1 MTYLSVLEKLQ
12 ILFKMLLNYK
22 VVLFGVAAVI
32 IFSFLF
38 LIKMISRKK
47 YIFFLGITLL
57 ITFIISVIV
66 NYKILSSTFDNFM
79 TIVFSNIYF
88 PSVYI
93 YLLVSII
100 IWLSFIVSLL
110 NKKVSKIYKMLN
122 SIVFILNNILF
133 IIILNI
139 ISQDKIDIFSNNSL
153 YTNVNLVAIL
163 ELSINLFI
171 LWFLSLS
178 VIYITNCLCLR
189 IKERESVGT
198 LSLEQQ
204 TYDLELESSNKIN
217 DENLI
222 SSQSSNKLSRVISK
236 VLDKSIPKHS
246 LSVNKV
252 NSTDKLNTLTPVHT
266 ENHQMIDDNYHSF
279 DPQKILEEKYHNL
292 KDKKLQDIINSV
304 ENMSVT
310 NTFGNN
316 DIKMPDIIE
325 DSNIFEKRLDYKAS
339 TVSERLKNNSISL
352 KEVSEEVLDEMVDDT
367 DNTIC
372 NSKKI
377 NVIQDDNI
385 NYTAEDYKKFI
396 KMLKQLKIHIKSSN
410 ISIDDA
416 IAITLISNY
425 SYDDCIKFKKM
436 LESNLLD

>member
-47 YIFFLGITLL
+47 YIILMGITLL

-217 DENLI
+217 DEN
-222 SSQSSNKLSRVISK
+222 
-236 VLDKSIPKHS
+236 
-246 LSVNKV
+246 
-252 NSTDKLNTLTPVHT
+252 
-266 ENHQMIDDNYHSF
+266 
-279 DPQKILEEKYHNL
+279 
-292 KDKKLQDIINSV
+292 
-304 ENMSVT
+304 
-310 NTFGNN
+310 
-316 DIKMPDIIE
+316 
-325 DSNIFEKRLDYKAS
+325 
-339 TVSERLKNNSISL
+339 
-352 KEVSEEVLDEMVDDT
+352 
-367 DNTIC
+367 
-372 NSKKI
+372 
-377 NVIQDDNI
+377 
-385 NYTAEDYKKFI
+385 
-396 KMLKQLKIHIKSSN
+396 
-410 ISIDDA
+410 
-416 IAITLISNY
+416 
-425 SYDDCIKFKKM
+425 
-436 LESNLLD
+436 